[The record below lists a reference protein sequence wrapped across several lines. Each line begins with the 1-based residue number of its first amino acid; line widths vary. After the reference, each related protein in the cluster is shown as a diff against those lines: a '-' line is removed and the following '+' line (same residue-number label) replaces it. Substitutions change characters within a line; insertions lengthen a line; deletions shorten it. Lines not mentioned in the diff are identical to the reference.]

1 MVMFFRCETLDAY
14 FGDFVMSP
22 ILYHE
27 SCNTKYFSPS
37 SSKAEVHSRSSHG
50 TSARIEWSRWVVE
63 LGSKTLCDNL
73 SQCKLNL
80 FSTLGLKFFKI
91 ILLSC

>member
-37 SSKAEVHSRSSHG
+37 SSKAEVHSRDRKS
-50 TSARIEWSRWVVE
+50 VV
-63 LGSKTLCDNL
+63 
-73 SQCKLNL
+73 
-80 FSTLGLKFFKI
+80 
-91 ILLSC
+91 